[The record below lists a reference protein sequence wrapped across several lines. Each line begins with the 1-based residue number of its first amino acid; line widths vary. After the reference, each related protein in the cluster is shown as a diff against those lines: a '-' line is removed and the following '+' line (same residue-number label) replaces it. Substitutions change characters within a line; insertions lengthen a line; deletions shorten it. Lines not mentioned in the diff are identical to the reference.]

1 MKALALTIAAAA
13 LCALAVPVAVADPAL
28 TAYPSS
34 IASTGDSITRAFNTC
49 SLGFTDCPANSW
61 STGTSATVNSH
72 YRRILAANPLISGR
86 TYNDAKTGGKLVD
99 LAGQVQ
105 TAIAQHA
112 EYVTILMGA
121 NDVCTSS
128 ESTMTQVA
136 TLRSQ
141 FRSALTSLSTGLP
154 NSRIFVASIP
164 DVYHLWQVLHT
175 NFAAVLTWSIGG
187 ICQSLLA
194 HPTSTSS
201 TDRARRLRVR
211 RRSIDDN
218 AALTAVC
225 AQFIHCRSDGGAV
238 FGTQFATSDVSTR
251 DYFHPS
257 ISGQTK
263 LAAITWGATFDFTDS
278 VAPTTASSTAANGS
292 GGTNVTLSAVDDVR
306 VSGIEYRVG
315 SAKAWKRYT
324 APVSVPAGSSITFR
338 AVDVN
343 GNIEAA
349 RTLPL

>member
-1 MKALALTIAAAA
+1 MKALVITVVAAA

-28 TAYPSS
+28 TGYPNS

-49 SLGFTDCPANSW
+49 SFPFTDCPANSW

-86 TYNDAKTGGKLVD
+86 TYNDAKTGGKMVD

-105 TAIAQHA
+105 SAVAQHA

-128 ESTMTQVA
+128 ESTMTPVA

-141 FRSALTSLSTGLP
+141 FQSSLTTLSTGLP
-154 NSRIFVASIP
+154 NARIFVASIP
-164 DVYHLWQVLHT
+164 DVYHLWEVLHT

-201 TDRARRLRVR
+201 ADQARRLRVQQ
-211 RRSIDDN
+211 RSIDDN
-218 AALTAVC
+218 AALEAVC
-225 AQFIHCRSDGGAV
+225 AQFVHCRWDGGAV

-263 LAAITWGATFDFTDS
+263 LAAITWAATFKFTDS
-278 VAPTTASSTAANGS
+278 VAPTTTASTAPNGS
-292 GGTNVTLSAVDDVR
+292 GGTDVTLTAVDNVGVR
-306 VSGIEYRVG
+306 GIEYRLG
-315 SAKAWKRYT
+315 AATAWTRYT

-343 GNIEAA
+343 GNSEATQ
-349 RTLPL
+349 TLTL